1 MASTMTALPCCKH
14 AGLASQVLRLITS
27 SRAMSRQP
35 PIWVMALLKRAGKR
49 ARRERAG
56 KRARRKTKEQCSSPP
71 SYTVEANGSE
81 EDRRAHSRVTAV
93 LAGHGVLV
101 SQLTK
106 AFVTRDSGFRF
117 QVLRFTEIFS
127 ACIHCRPAV
136 HPPPSV
142 RRQRL
147 QKPNHEAENSPRANQ
162 RELVLL
168 ENGVQHALKL
178 RR

>member
-1 MASTMTALPCCKH
+1 MIQQKALDEECHFTAH
-14 AGLASQVLRLITS
+14 
-27 SRAMSRQP
+27 
-35 PIWVMALLKRAGKR
+35 LKDLWDKG
-49 ARRERAG
+49 
-56 KRARRKTKEQCSSPP
+56 
-71 SYTVEANGSE
+71 
-81 EDRRAHSRVTAV
+81 
-93 LAGHGVLV
+93 LAGHGALV

-117 QVLRFTEIFS
+117 QVPRFTEIFS